1 MLPKYIFEM
10 IIIIFVAGFSVAASF
25 LADDPVNLIPT
36 IGVFGMASI
45 RLMPLARNFSF
56 TLSRIRY
63 SKDTIMKLAADLRG
77 LMLMARQSRWNPRR
91 LMHRLSTPLNKLGSE
106 HFIHLPK
113 ISCTSIEKYF
123 NPD

>member
-1 MLPKYIFEM
+1 MKTASSIVGITNESFRGFKEIRVLKMEPYFKNNLVQNAEKFAQSQILINFFSMLPKYIFEM

-56 TLSRIRY
+56 TLSR
-63 SKDTIMKLAADLRG
+63 TLL
-77 LMLMARQSRWNPRR
+77 
-91 LMHRLSTPLNKLGSE
+91 
-106 HFIHLPK
+106 
-113 ISCTSIEKYF
+113 
-123 NPD
+123 